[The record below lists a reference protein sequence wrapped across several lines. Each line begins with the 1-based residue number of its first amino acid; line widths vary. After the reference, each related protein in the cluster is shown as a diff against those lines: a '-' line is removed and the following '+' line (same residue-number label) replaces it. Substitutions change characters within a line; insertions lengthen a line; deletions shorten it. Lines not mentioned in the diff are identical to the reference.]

1 MRLMHGYDAKSMVVF
16 AARDPYDR
24 RMLQSALHETR
35 TLTLVLPE
43 AEWRALRDA
52 EPDALG
58 WLQRQIRN
66 RLSSVELPQAEPTST
81 VSEYST
87 EDEY

>member
-1 MRLMHGYDAKSMVVF
+1 MVVI
-16 AARDPYDR
+16 AVARPYHR
-24 RMLQSALHETR
+24 CMLHSEPQETR
-35 TLTLVLPE
+35 TLTVVLPE

-58 WLQRQIRN
+58 WLQLQIRN
-66 RLSSVELPQAEPTST
+66 RLSAAGVKPAAAPTAR
-81 VSEYST
+81 EYST

>member
-1 MRLMHGYDAKSMVVF
+1 MRLAHGSDAKFMV
-16 AARDPYDR
+16 ANAERGSYHP
-24 RMLQSALHETR
+24 RMLHCDLQETR
-35 TLTLVLPE
+35 TLTVVLPE

-66 RLSSVELPQAEPTST
+66 RLGIGAASAQTTSIAT
-81 VSEYST
+81 EYST

>member
-1 MRLMHGYDAKSMVVF
+1 
-16 AARDPYDR
+16 
-24 RMLQSALHETR
+24 MLHSEPQETR
-35 TLTLVLPE
+35 TLTVVLPE
-43 AEWRALRDA
+43 SEWRALRDA

-66 RLSSVELPQAEPTST
+66 RLSTVEPKTAAPGGN
-81 VSEYST
+81 EYST

>member
-1 MRLMHGYDAKSMVVF
+1 MRPAHGSDAKSMVVF
-16 AARDPYDR
+16 RGVDPYDPP
-24 RMLQSALHETR
+24 MLQSVLQETR

-66 RLSSVELPQAEPTST
+66 RLSSVEPPKAEPTSN
-81 VSEYST
+81 VSAYST
-87 EDEY
+87 EDDY

>member
-1 MRLMHGYDAKSMVVF
+1 
-16 AARDPYDR
+16 
-24 RMLQSALHETR
+24 MLQSVLQETR

-66 RLSSVELPQAEPTST
+66 RLSSVEPPQAESTSN
-81 VSEYST
+81 VSAYST
-87 EDEY
+87 EDDY

>member
-1 MRLMHGYDAKSMVVF
+1 MRLAHGSDAKTMLVTG
-16 AARDPYDR
+16 ARGPYHPRMLHSDR
-24 RMLQSALHETR
+24 RETR
-35 TLTLVLPE
+35 TLTVVLPE

-66 RLSSVELPQAEPTST
+66 RLGIEATSAQPAP
-81 VSEYST
+81 VASEYST

>member
-1 MRLMHGYDAKSMVVF
+1 MRPAHGCDAKSMVVF
-16 AARDPYDR
+16 DARDPYDQP
-24 RMLQSALHETR
+24 MLQSVLQETR

-66 RLSSVELPQAEPTST
+66 RLSSAEPPKAESTSNA
-81 VSEYST
+81 SAYST
-87 EDEY
+87 EDDY

>member
-1 MRLMHGYDAKSMVVF
+1 
-16 AARDPYDR
+16 
-24 RMLQSALHETR
+24 MLHSDTQETR
-35 TLTLVLPE
+35 TLTVVLPE

-66 RLSSVELPQAEPTST
+66 RLSGVERAPAQATEA
-81 VSEYST
+81 YST

>member
-1 MRLMHGYDAKSMVVF
+1 MRLAHGYDAKSMVVF
-16 AARDPYDR
+16 DGRDPYDR
-24 RMLQSALHETR
+24 AMLQSALQETR

-66 RLSSVELPQAEPTST
+66 RLSAVELPQPESTSKAST
-81 VSEYST
+81 YST

>member
-1 MRLMHGYDAKSMVVF
+1 MVVRR
-16 AARDPYDR
+16 AAAAYHR
-24 RMLQSALHETR
+24 RMLHSDTQETR
-35 TLTLVLPE
+35 TLTVVLPE

-66 RLSSVELPQAEPTST
+66 RLSGVERTAAQATEA
-81 VSEYST
+81 YST